1 MENENVNHVPQHKR
15 KRIQPF
21 LSYRMWPDAKH
32 LDVLDGVRVL
42 CILLV
47 GWFHIWQQS
56 WLAPQFEVLGE
67 FISLDFLLRSGYIW
81 VDGMLLLSG
90 FLLYL
95 PYTQAGTRLPAIG
108 AFYKRRLIRILP
120 SYLLCI
126 VPMFIL
132 CCVRGDYLQTSDAV
146 LDILSHLTFTHN
158 LFYFSYFRSPLN
170 GALWTLAVE
179 MQFYLLFPFLA
190 RAFRKLPVVTYAI
203 MTGAAFAFRFYA
215 SRQPDTS
222 MYFNQLP
229 AFLDV
234 YANGFVAASVFAA
247 LRKRLG
253 NEPDAKV
260 RLLFTVL
267 VVFCVSVL
275 MRIAQAQAYSPSQE
289 LIRQGQMDR
298 RFSLSAALSC
308 LMVCAAFSLPA
319 MRFLLGNKVMHFL
332 SLVSFQF
339 YIYHQMLAV
348 KLKEWGFPPSNS
360 SQPWM
365 DSDYRWQLAYT
376 VCCFVFALALASLI
390 TFLFERPIAR
400 ALRRRTKAEK

>member
-120 SYLLCI
+120 SYLLCV
-126 VPMFIL
+126 VPMFIF
-132 CCVRGDYLQTSDAV
+132 CCVRGNYLQTSDAV

-203 MTGAAFAFRFYA
+203 MAGAAFAFRFYA

>member
-1 MENENVNHVPQHKR
+1 MENENVSKAPRHER
-15 KRIQPF
+15 KRFQPF

-56 WLAPQFEVLGE
+56 WLSPQFEVLGE
-67 FISLDFLLRSGYIW
+67 FVSLDFLLRSGYIW
-81 VDGMLLLSG
+81 VDGLLLLSG

-95 PYTQAGTRLPAIG
+95 PYTQAGSRLPAVG
-108 AFYKRRLIRILP
+108 AFYKRRLIRIFP
-120 SYLLCI
+120 SYLLCV
-126 VPMFIL
+126 VPMFIIS
-132 CCVRGDYLQTSDAV
+132 CVRGDYLKTSDAV

-179 MQFYLLFPFLA
+179 MQFYVLFPFLA
-190 RAFRKLPVVTYAI
+190 RAFRKLPVVTYAA
-203 MTGAAFAFRFYA
+203 MAGAAFAFRFYA

-253 NEPDAKV
+253 NEPDAKI

-267 VVFCVSVL
+267 LVLCVSVL
-275 MRIAQAQAYSPSQE
+275 MRIAQVQAYSPTQE

-298 RFSLSAALSC
+298 RFSLSAALAC

-319 MRFLLGNKVMHFL
+319 MRFLLGNKAMHFL

-348 KLKEWGFPPSNS
+348 KLKEWGFPPSEF

-365 DSDYRWQLAYT
+365 DGDYRWQLTYT
-376 VCCFVFALALASLI
+376 ICCFVFALVLAALI

-400 ALRRRTKAEK
+400 VLRRRTKAEK

>member
-120 SYLLCI
+120 SYLLCV

-170 GALWTLAVE
+170 GALWTLGVE

-203 MTGAAFAFRFYA
+203 MAGAAFTFRFYA